1 MNERLTEEKIR
12 ATIGEMLT
20 SDLFKGVNTEANR
33 DQIIAMLWNWV
44 SEFCLDPI
52 NNPQRIL
59 VLLQDIYGDIPMEV
73 EMDGL
78 FSRTKYLKLHLPNST
93 WYITKDAYSYTIS
106 STLPMAEVAFKDSEK
121 TAEYI
126 RIFDQT
132 MPKIREWIEEKLEEI
147 EKDRLVCK
155 ILTNSAKEL
164 AEQVINEAKIKS
176 ELLFVKG
183 SIDGS
188 IMIYFKDKTELH
200 CTLETLRDKMLQ
212 LFS

>member
-12 ATIGEMLT
+12 AAIGEMLT

-132 MPKIREWIEEKLEEI
+132 MPKIREWIEEKLEGI
-147 EKDRLVCK
+147 EKDRVVCK
-155 ILTNSAKEL
+155 ILTSSAQEL
-164 AEQVINEAKIKS
+164 AKKVINEEKINS

-200 CTLETLRDKMLQ
+200 CTLDTLKDKML
-212 LFS
+212 LLLK